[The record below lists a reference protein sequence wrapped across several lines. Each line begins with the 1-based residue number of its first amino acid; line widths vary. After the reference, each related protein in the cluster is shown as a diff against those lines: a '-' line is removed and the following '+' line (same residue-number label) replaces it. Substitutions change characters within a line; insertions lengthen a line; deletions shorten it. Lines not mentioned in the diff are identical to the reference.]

1 VPQLWQ
7 KWQMINAQ
15 TGAFDRS
22 RPQGMFST
30 GTSGSLPPS
39 INFFSASVMWG
50 SSAGELYACPHKTH
64 FHQDGKIRIINTLTK
79 KYGFK
84 QKFTFAGS
92 ADPKINSTNTEET
105 WRRDKDFTNFCHEAN
120 QRAPREPNEKK
131 TEDQLNLWIR
141 PGENASPVTDPKYI
155 PLYTKANERLR
166 SSTGT
171 QRDSK
176 LFIAGIA
183 TPSPTPIHARTNR
196 RAGSPI

>member
-30 GTSGSLPPS
+30 GASGSLPPS

-50 SSAGELYACPHKTH
+50 SSVGELYA
-64 FHQDGKIRIINTLTK
+64 
-79 KYGFK
+79 
-84 QKFTFAGS
+84 
-92 ADPKINSTNTEET
+92 
-105 WRRDKDFTNFCHEAN
+105 NFCHEAN
-120 QRAPREPNEKK
+120 QRAPRQPNEKK